1 MSAFRRRLSLAFSL
15 ILLLTGPCA
24 AETAQGAKYYL
35 FRESRVPLEALIP
48 YIHSTDPSA
57 PYVHPMLKG
66 GEYKNVLMSV
76 QQGDKLKVGAISIY
90 SLTDP
95 EGVEISDIAYFDNP
109 ERRSFTGM
117 EADGGFMPQCVR
129 FEDGTTLSAP
139 TDPPADAYYAGQQNM
154 KGGRY
159 VLRWRRVFGN
169 YYLVA
174 VYGKKNGRIYEEYL
188 MTEKDGRDLSPLLGE
203 SSAEPHPKFRAG
215 FHKPFL
221 GLGERYRYLEYTD
234 PHGKRVHFKTKE
246 VEEHE
251 LPPDFPKGLV
261 RWLP

>member
-1 MSAFRRRLSLAFSL
+1 MSAFRRRLSLAFAL
-15 ILLLTGPCA
+15 ILLLTSPCT
-24 AETAQGAKYYL
+24 AEPAQEARYYL

-57 PYVHPMLKG
+57 PCIHPMLKG

-95 EGVEISDIAYFDNP
+95 EGVVIRDIAYFDNP
-109 ERRSFTGM
+109 ERRNFTGM
-117 EADGGFMPQCVR
+117 EADGGLMPCAIR
-129 FEDGTTLSAP
+129 FEDGTTLS
-139 TDPPADAYYAGQQNM
+139 DPRDTPADAYYAGQQNM

-159 VLRWRRVFGN
+159 VLQWRRVYGN
-169 YYLVA
+169 YYFVTIS
-174 VYGKKNGRIYEEYL
+174 GEHGPIYEEYL
-188 MTEKDGRDLSPLLGE
+188 MTEKDGRDLRPLLGD
-203 SSAEPHPKFRAG
+203 SSAQPHPKFRAG

-221 GLGERYRYLEYTD
+221 GLGEGYRYLEYTD
-234 PHGKRVHFKTKE
+234 LHGKRVRFKTRK

>member
-1 MSAFRRRLSLAFSL
+1 MSAFPQRLSLVFL
-15 ILLLTGPCA
+15 LTLLLTSPCA
-24 AETAQGAKYYL
+24 AEPAQGTTYYL

-57 PYVHPMLKG
+57 PCVHPMLKG
-66 GEYKNVLMSV
+66 GEYENVVISV
-76 QQGDKLKVGAISIY
+76 QQGDKLKTGAISIY

-95 EGVEISDIAYFDNP
+95 EGVSIRDIAYFDNP
-109 ERRSFTGM
+109 ERRSFMGM
-117 EADGGFMPQCVR
+117 EADGGAMPSRIR

-139 TDPPADAYYAGQQNM
+139 DDPPADAYYAGQQNM

-159 VLRWRRVFGN
+159 VLQWRRVYGN
-169 YYLVA
+169 YYFVTFS
-174 VYGKKNGRIYEEYL
+174 GEHGPIYEEYL
-188 MTEKDGRDLSPLLGE
+188 MTEKDGKDLRPLLGD
-203 SSAEPHPKFRAG
+203 SSAEPHPDFRKG
-215 FHKPFL
+215 VHEPFL
-221 GLGERYRYLEYTD
+221 GLGETYSYLEYTD
-234 PHGKRVHFKTKE
+234 LYGKKRRFKTRR

>member
-1 MSAFRRRLSLAFSL
+1 MPTFRRHLNLAFSL
-15 ILLLTGPCA
+15 ILLLTSPCA
-24 AETAQGAKYYL
+24 AEPSQEAKYYL
-35 FRESRVPLEALIP
+35 FRDSWVPLEALIP

-57 PYVHPMLKG
+57 PCVHPMLKG
-66 GEYKNVLMSV
+66 GEYENVLMSV

-90 SLTDP
+90 ALTDP
-95 EGVEISDIAYFDNP
+95 EGVVIRDIAYFDNP

-117 EADGGFMPQCVR
+117 EADGGLMPCAIR
-129 FEDGTTLSAP
+129 FEDGTTFSVP
-139 TDPPADAYYAGQQNM
+139 EDTPADAYYAGQQNM

-159 VLRWRRVFGN
+159 VLQWRRVYGN
-169 YYLVA
+169 YYFVTFS
-174 VYGKKNGRIYEEYL
+174 GEHGPIYEEYL
-188 MTEKDGRDLSPLLGE
+188 MTEKDGRDLRPLLGD

-215 FHKPFL
+215 YHEPFL
-221 GLGERYRYLEYTD
+221 GLGEGYSYLAYTD
-234 PHGKRVHFKTKE
+234 RHGGRVRFKTRR